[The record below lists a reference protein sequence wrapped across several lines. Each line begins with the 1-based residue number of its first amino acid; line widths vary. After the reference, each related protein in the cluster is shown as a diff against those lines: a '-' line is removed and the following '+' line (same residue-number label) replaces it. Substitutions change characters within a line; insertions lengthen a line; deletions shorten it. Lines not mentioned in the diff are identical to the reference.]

1 MWTSEEDWNTMALI
15 EGHHVLAC
23 LVWSV
28 VLQDDQLASP
38 AWILLIQLLDQ
49 SREVQLHHGRVGIRL
64 YE

>member
-1 MWTSEEDWNTMALI
+1 MALI

-49 SREVQLHHGRVGIRL
+49 SREVQLHHGGVGIRL